1 MTSLLSTPPAV
12 RSSPCPLLPLSRACT
27 KDATICQDR
36 HTVYYIQ
43 DNQIQHLDNIHFS
56 FSTKYD
62 IWTIYI
68 LVFPQTNTTFSFFRH
83 TDYYIQDNQIRHLDN
98 IHFSFS
104 TKYDIWTI
112 YILVFQQTNTTFPFF
127 DIQTTKQQ
135 KTTQRPLTTI
145 YLYTYTY
152 FHPICL
158 RSHRTL
164 TAIRFIFSFIT
175 MSNVL
180 GLQS

>member
-1 MTSLLSTPPAV
+1 M
-12 RSSPCPLLPLSRACT
+12 
-27 KDATICQDR
+27 
-36 HTVYYIQ
+36 
-43 DNQIQHLDNIHFS
+43 DNIHFS

-83 TDYYIQDNQIRHLDN
+83 TDYYIQGNQIRHLDN

-135 KTTQRPLTTI
+135 KTTYCKYSATTYYYIPL
-145 YLYTYTY
+145 YLYLFPPY
-152 FHPICL
+152 L
-158 RSHRTL
+158 S
-164 TAIRFIFSFIT
+164 SFT
-175 MSNVL
+175 SNVDSNPFYFFL
-180 GLQS
+180 YHYVQRTWTPVLTILS